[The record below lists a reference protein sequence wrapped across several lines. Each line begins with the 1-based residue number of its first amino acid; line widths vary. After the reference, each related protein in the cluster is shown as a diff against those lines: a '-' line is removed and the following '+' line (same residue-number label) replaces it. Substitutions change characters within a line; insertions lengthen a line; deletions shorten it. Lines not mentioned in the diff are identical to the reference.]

1 MDGVYLVVVEE
12 NGEVVDVALYHYML
26 PWTTNIVGN
35 ISLKSLAVDISKYIE
50 FTFVIAD
57 ARSPYALTINL
68 FAANKREGRVVEVE
82 AVEAIANLLPVY
94 EVFGMQDVYSW
105 YCVHGSTSKI
115 VVVANTQDVGVREL
129 IIEQRIRE
137 GSVAIIGF
145 PRLLSHSAIAYAQ

>member
-12 NGEVVDVALYHYML
+12 YGEVVDVALYHYML

-50 FTFVIAD
+50 FTFIISD

-82 AVEAIANLLPVY
+82 AVEAIANLLPVHK
-94 EVFGMQDVYSW
+94 VFGMQDVYSW
-105 YCVHGSTSKI
+105 YCVHGGTCKI

-137 GSVAIIGF
+137 GSVAIIGC

>member
-1 MDGVYLVVVEE
+1 MNGIYLVVVEE
-12 NGEVVDVALYHYML
+12 YREVVDVALYHYML

-50 FTFVIAD
+50 FTFVVAN

-68 FAANKREGRVVEVE
+68 FAINKREGRVVEVE
-82 AVEAIANLLPVY
+82 AVEAIADLLPVY

-115 VVVANTQDVGVREL
+115 VVVANTQDVW
-129 IIEQRIRE
+129 I
-137 GSVAIIGF
+137 
-145 PRLLSHSAIAYAQ
+145 